1 MIGGVQKQ
9 FNDPTTKYVEVRE
22 VERVN
27 GSKIDRLFSFGYL
40 LPGLDSNS
48 VFLFVTFATDLSP
61 HGASIIEVFENAEVA
76 SDTCP
81 GQFDSATSQRAEII
95 G

>member
-9 FNDPTTKYVEVRE
+9 FNYPTAKYVEVRE
-22 VERVN
+22 VECVN
-27 GSKIDRLFSFGYL
+27 GSKIDRLFSFCYL
-40 LPGLDSNS
+40 LSGLDSNS
-48 VFLFVTFATDLSP
+48 IFLFVNFATDLSP
-61 HGASIIEVFENAEVA
+61 HGASIIEVFENAEVP

-81 GQFDSATSQRAEII
+81 GQFDSVTSQRTESV